1 MRMNKLSKSVLSVV
15 LSGAMIMGMGVM
27 ASASE
32 EQSADHVKLG
42 FQMYNLR
49 VGGDWGNMQSQEDL
63 NDALTQLAEDG
74 YEGVEWFNTALN
86 DEFVDLEETRATMDE
101 LGLESIGMH
110 YHYNSEDLEGS
121 AQEVVERCQTLGC
134 ENLIFAY
141 SVPSTFGIE
150 PDEDGNYTA
159 EQVDQWV
166 SEIDRV
172 IDALE
177 TAAEGRDI
185 RVLYHNHA
193 TEMLTGTEGEHA
205 LDMIDTEGLEVDVY
219 WTSKGLD
226 GSVET
231 ALDYVRENAD
241 DIYFLH
247 MKDGLDGSLA
257 TGEMCGWGKG
267 TYNLQEIVDVAKECP
282 NLEWVVVE
290 NDNPNNF
297 GLTGLEDAAESAEY
311 AKANIDFSYAE

>member
-1 MRMNKLSKSVLSVV
+1 
-15 LSGAMIMGMGVM
+15 MGMGVM

-32 EQSADHVKLG
+32 EQSADHVKLAV
-42 FQMYNLR
+42 QMYNFS
-49 VGGDWGNMQSQEDL
+49 VGGDWANMQSQEDVNNL
-63 NDALTQLAEDG
+63 LTQIADAG
-74 YEGVEWFNTALN
+74 YEGVEWCNFMLGEDFLN
-86 DEFVDLEETRATMDE
+86 LEETKATMDE
-101 LGLESIGMH
+101 LGLETCGMH

-134 ENLIFAY
+134 TDLIFAY

-166 SEIDRV
+166 DEIDKV

-177 TAAEGRDI
+177 TAAEGTDI

-205 LDMIDTEGLEVDVY
+205 LDMIDTEGKEVDVY

-231 ALDYVRENAD
+231 ALDYVREDAD
-241 DIYFLH
+241 SVYFLH
-247 MKDGLDGSLA
+247 MKDGLDGSLV

-290 NDNPNNF
+290 DDNPNNF
-297 GLTGLEDAAESAEY
+297 GLTGLEDAIESAEY